1 MAFPDLPR
9 SYLLK
14 KAHKELSA
22 SIEIEAIPH
31 GAVRPFK
38 STLAAALAVEV
49 NIIIMHKV
57 VNSSLL
63 YVLQLKDADTPA
75 SPIIVKLSGDGARF
89 SKSSSFVLFS
99 FSFPTLSSNV
109 LAASGMLYMYSTIPY
124 ATCNYFR

>member
-1 MAFPDLPR
+1 M
-9 SYLLK
+9 
-14 KAHKELSA
+14 
-22 SIEIEAIPH
+22 
-31 GAVRPFK
+31 
-38 STLAAALAVEV
+38 
-49 NIIIMHKV
+49 
-57 VNSSLL
+57 NSSLL

-75 SPIIVKLSGDGARF
+75 SPVIVKLSGDGARF